1 MVDSLIRTVAEHLGR
16 SSPWHQRFLS
26 LQEVVTATNMELQ
39 GIHNIRWLSRGDAVL
54 RLLEIASVHAQTRR
68 TKSYLE
74 TRYVDCGDEFGGG
87 MSARMSL
94 FIKKHGLDGGCPSVK
109 VQGVDSDSRPTTHTF
124 VLHKNPSED
133 YPTVG
138 SHDACV
144 DLCTAFA
151 EKLEH
156 NLTKRFEDLDSLTGV
171 RLFTPD
177 SWPLGRVERREQCLE
192 WLMSLVSLFRVQ
204 ATNCILPGMRVASIS
219 CTFCPILARAP
230 KNERNIHGGLT
241 AMLKTGNW
249 KSSYPNLVRLW
260 VAVPVLPLS
269 TMECER
275 GFSRQNINKSWQRGS
290 LKDARLEDLI
300 TMSLLNYEPDYTEV
314 VQIWRSYKERRHFG
328 NVAATP
334 AEEGQGNGTGKE
346 AAVEEWEE
354 VSKE

>member
-54 RLLEIASVHAQTRR
+54 RL
-68 TKSYLE
+68 
-74 TRYVDCGDEFGGG
+74 
-87 MSARMSL
+87 
-94 FIKKHGLDGGCPSVK
+94 
-109 VQGVDSDSRPTTHTF
+109 
-124 VLHKNPSED
+124 
-133 YPTVG
+133 
-138 SHDACV
+138 
-144 DLCTAFA
+144 
-151 EKLEH
+151 
-156 NLTKRFEDLDSLTGV
+156 
-171 RLFTPD
+171 
-177 SWPLGRVERREQCLE
+177 VEVFQ
-192 WLMSLVSLFRVQ
+192 
-204 ATNCILPGMRVASIS
+204 S
-219 CTFCPILARAP
+219 CF
-230 KNERNIHGGLT
+230 
-241 AMLKTGNW
+241 
-249 KSSYPNLVRLW
+249 
-260 VAVPVLPLS
+260 PVLPLS